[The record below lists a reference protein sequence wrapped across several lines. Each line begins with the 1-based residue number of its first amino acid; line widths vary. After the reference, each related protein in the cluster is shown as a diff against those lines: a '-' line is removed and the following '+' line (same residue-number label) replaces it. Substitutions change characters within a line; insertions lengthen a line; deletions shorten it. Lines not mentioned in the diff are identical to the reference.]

1 MNKSNPGEAILAFLT
16 FGVFIAA
23 MVQAPH
29 WAQGFGAVWF
39 LNEWRRNLEAKEEK
53 KS

>member
-1 MNKSNPGEAILAFLT
+1 MPKQNSVEAILAFIT

-53 KS
+53 QS